1 MPDISMCAGGNCP
14 KKQDCYRFIAKPS
27 QYMQTYFVH
36 PPYDVKEQTCEMF
49 WDNSEYKEKN
59 SV

>member
-1 MPDISMCAGGNCP
+1 MPDISMCKGGDCP
-14 KKQDCYRFIAKPS
+14 KKQDCYRFKAKPS
-27 QYMQTYFVH
+27 QYMQTYFMH

-49 WDNSEYKEKN
+49 WDDSEYKEKN

>member
-14 KKQDCYRFIAKPS
+14 KKQDCYRYTAKPS
-27 QYMQTYFVH
+27 EYRQSYFSEV
-36 PPYDVKEQTCEMF
+36 PYDVKEQTCEMF
-49 WDNSEYKEKN
+49 WDNSEYKEKD